1 MMPYCSISTVPHSK
15 IMMIMHD
22 YACIH
27 MRVIQDDGYLNT
39 FCVCLI
45 HKVAVQANVLIHP
58 YVPCSKYGWASISWE
73 SLYAGYKNSWID
85 DQPPMGKIQYPT
97 NSTMAA
103 MAPLPSAGTSVLLS
117 PGSTWPFSTPPFFH
131 GSCCIILNWRPS
143 WSPQPQ
149 VLHAHV
155 AGALMFT
162 EVKSQVGIL
171 SILEPTRTSEV
182 HFRLVYFSGWPEN
195 YGTAGETLQFDTIW
209 LNDASSWNL
218 RLTAQG

>member
-1 MMPYCSISTVPHSK
+1 MCLS
-15 IMMIMHD
+15 
-22 YACIH
+22 IH
-27 MRVIQDDGYLNT
+27 MCHAQNMAG
-39 FCVCLI
+39 
-45 HKVAVQANVLIHP
+45 HP
-58 YVPCSKYGWASISWE
+58 SHGNPYMRGIKIPGLMINLQWE
-73 SLYAGYKNSWID
+73 
-85 DQPPMGKIQYPT
+85 KIQYPT